1 VIFGAL
7 AAIFLIAF
15 LYLRPGMGA
24 LSDAEYIAIAKATPQ
39 GQLYFKK
46 YDAPCQVLRVFT
58 VQVNCDYVPAG
69 DRDGEVPRQHRSPL
83 ERGRRRR
90 GAIHALTFRHLRH
103 LACLVRRS

>member
-1 VIFGAL
+1 M
-7 AAIFLIAF
+7 AIFVIAF

-58 VQVNCDYVPAG
+58 VQVNCDYVHAG
-69 DRDGEVPRQHRSPL
+69 ATATEKFRVNVDPRSNAVIEVETDFTP
-83 ERGRRRR
+83 
-90 GAIHALTFRHLRH
+90 
-103 LACLVRRS
+103 

>member
-1 VIFGAL
+1 M
-7 AAIFLIAF
+7 AIFVIAF

-69 DRDGEVPRQHRSPL
+69 ANATEKFRVNIDPRSNAVVDVEVQFTP
-83 ERGRRRR
+83 
-90 GAIHALTFRHLRH
+90 
-103 LACLVRRS
+103 

>member
-1 VIFGAL
+1 M
-7 AAIFLIAF
+7 AIFVIAF

-69 DRDGEVPRQHRSPL
+69 ATATEKFRANIDPRTNAIIEVETDFTP
-83 ERGRRRR
+83 
-90 GAIHALTFRHLRH
+90 
-103 LACLVRRS
+103 

>member
-1 VIFGAL
+1 MIFGAL

-46 YDAPCQVLRVFT
+46 YDATCQVLRVFT

-69 DRDGEVPRQHRSPL
+69 ATATEKFRVNIDPRSNAVVDVEVQFTP
-83 ERGRRRR
+83 
-90 GAIHALTFRHLRH
+90 
-103 LACLVRRS
+103 